1 MKDYLMNLLKLAA
14 LGFIPVLAASEGDP
28 FHLSGKK
35 NLLLGGN
42 IVYRGLTQD
51 LVADRLDSNTFQDLY
66 VVKMPLFIDIKPVIL
81 TYGTIVKEVEND
93 FAVVR
98 MSESRAEKLTG
109 AIHRSFGNCGGV
121 LKLNGELDFS
131 GEILAPSKPITPIDQ
146 MISGIEKVHGMVKTS
161 NIRAS
166 VESLAAMNTRYHK
179 SDSGIK
185 VPAFLKQ
192 KYEAIA
198 RDRKDIQIDFFKNQN
213 SPQDNIRVRIVGATR
228 PDEIVVIGSHIDSIN
243 SSGSGNGRAPGADDN
258 ASGTAT
264 NLEIFRVL
272 MESGWKFDRTIEI
285 HGYAAEE
292 AGLVGSANM
301 AKYYRDN
308 NINVV
313 SMVQFDMN
321 LFQSTKELI
330 MWFVENDTDPT
341 FNKELQALVTQYQK
355 VRVNQKKLFGG
366 TSDHRSWNSKGFK
379 ASFPFEDASS
389 YNSKIHSANDT
400 IENSGNFPL
409 ATEFTKLGLSY
420 FAHYA
425 GKI

>member
-1 MKDYLMNLLKLAA
+1 MKLLKLAT
-14 LGFIPVLAASEGDP
+14 LGLIPVLAASEGDP
-28 FHLSGKK
+28 FHISGK
-35 NLLLGGN
+35 NRQLFGGN
-42 IVYRGLTQD
+42 IVYKGLTQD
-51 LVADRLDSNTFQDLY
+51 LVVDRLDLSFTDLY
-66 VVKMPLFIDIKPVIL
+66 IVKLPIFMDIKPVIL
-81 TYGTIVKEVEND
+81 TYGTIVKEVKND

-98 MSESRAEKLTG
+98 MSESRAEKLIG
-109 AIHRSFGNCGGV
+109 AVHRNYGSCGGV
-121 LKLNGELDFS
+121 LKLNGEIDYT
-131 GEILAPSKPITPIDQ
+131 GEVLAPSIPVTPIDQ
-146 MISGIEKVHGMVKTS
+146 PIRDIDNLHEMVKGN
-161 NIRAS
+161 NIKAF
-166 VESLAAMNTRYHK
+166 VESLAAMDTRHHR
-179 SDSGIK
+179 SESGIK
-185 VPAFLKQ
+185 VPAFLKK
-192 KYEAIA
+192 KYEALA
-198 RDRKDIQIDFFKNQN
+198 GGREDVQIDFFKNQN
-213 SPQDNIRVRIVGATR
+213 SPQDNIRVRIQGATR

-243 SSGSGNGRAPGADDN
+243 SSGGGSGRAPGADDN

-272 MESGWKFDRTIEI
+272 MESGSKFDRTIEI

-308 NINVV
+308 KINVV

-321 LFQSTKELI
+321 LFQSTKNLI
-330 MWFVENDTDPT
+330 MWFVENDTDPS

-355 VRVNQKKLFGG
+355 IPVSQKKLFGG

-389 YNSKIHSANDT
+389 YNSKIHTSGDT
-400 IENSGNFPL
+400 IENSGNFAL
-409 ATEFTKLGLSY
+409 ATEFAKLGLSY